1 MLCVL
6 QLLSLYSPVLKERFL
21 KAEKGVVDEEL
32 PIVKIEG
39 ESIAD
44 IRTLLD
50 LLYPDTD
57 KLIDGM
63 SKQLTSLLE
72 MIDIK

>member
-6 QLLSLYSPVLKERFL
+6 QLLSLYSPVLKEKFL
-21 KAEKGVVDEEL
+21 KAEKGVVEEL

-39 ESIAD
+39 ESVAD

-50 LLYPDTD
+50 LLYPDTE

-63 SKQLTSLLE
+63 
-72 MIDIK
+72 

>member
-1 MLCVL
+1 M
-6 QLLSLYSPVLKERFL
+6 YSSVLKGMFL
-21 KAEKGVVDEEL
+21 KADKGVVEEL

-39 ESIAD
+39 ESEAD

-50 LLYPDTD
+50 LLYPDTE

-63 SKQLTSLLE
+63 
-72 MIDIK
+72 